1 MTPAQLR
8 AYSAVVRLG
17 SVKEAAGELGV
28 TEAAVSMHVGQLRR
42 QLDDQLFV
50 RTPSGLS
57 FTPGGLRLAR
67 RAVELLGLQ
76 DRTIREVSQ
85 AARGRRMLRLAA
97 SGLFAEYAAPGLIEL
112 FTGRQRNLDL
122 ELSVSRPRDF
132 AGLLASRAADVAIG
146 PCPAGLPDSVE
157 HAPFLNYTVVLV
169 VSPDHDLARY
179 AWSAPPGPRPT
190 AVFDRA
196 LARPVVT
203 AGPPT
208 QVPVALLR
216 EQTWLMGP
224 AAVGPDGTQAG
235 LLRRFAIGEARQ
247 RIFQNN
253 AAAVEEAKR
262 GSGVAFAVSFAVD
275 ADLAT
280 GRLVR
285 LPVPSGSADGAWH
298 TMTLATASL
307 SPTAAEFIRFV
318 RTPRAMQAMLR
329 GAGVAAGHFRRA
341 VHVTLWS

>member
-17 SVKEAAGELGV
+17 SVKEAAAELGV
-28 TEAAVSMHVGQLRR
+28 TEAGVSMHVGQLRR

-85 AARGRRMLRLAA
+85 AGKGRRMLRVAA
-97 SGLFAEYAAPGLIEL
+97 SGMFAEYAAPGLIEL
-112 FTGRQRNLDL
+112 FTGRQRNLDF
-122 ELSVSRPRDF
+122 ELSVRRPRDF
-132 AGLLASRAADVAIG
+132 AALLAGRAADVAIG
-146 PCPAGLPDSVE
+146 PLPTGLPASVE

-169 VSPDHDLARY
+169 VSPDHELARY
-179 AWSAPPGPRPT
+179 AWTAPPGPRPT
-190 AVFDRA
+190 ALLERA
-196 LARPVVT
+196 MARPAAE

-208 QVPVALLR
+208 PVPAGLLR

-224 AAVGPDGTQAG
+224 AAVGPDGTQAA
-235 LLRRFAIGEARQ
+235 LLRRFAVSEDRQ
-247 RIFQNN
+247 LIFQNN

-275 ADLAT
+275 ADLAS

-298 TMTLATASL
+298 TLTLGDAYLT
-307 SPTAAEFIRFV
+307 PTAVEFINFV
-318 RTPRAMQAMLR
+318 RTPRAIQAMLR
-329 GAGVAAGHFRRA
+329 GAGVGAGHFRRA